1 MRKNVKMAAEEEAR
15 ADITDSDLELEVCPH
30 DSILKERFFPG
41 HERDIRAHA
50 RTHTERIIRF
60 EWQPE
65 NMNGMRAS

>member
-1 MRKNVKMAAEEEAR
+1 MAAEEEAR

-60 EWQPE
+60 WMAAREYE
-65 NMNGMRAS
+65 RHAS